1 MASYLGPPIFAA
13 FVWWFSTGAVL
24 LLVGSVGRSG
34 MLRVVCA
41 GGMITI
47 ALCGLFVTAHD
58 TSVGAAYMAFSC
70 IIFLWGAQEIAFL
83 SGWLTGPRAEPCPPG
98 ARGFA
103 RLSYALQAIIYHE
116 ICLLCCGAVVVW
128 VTMGGENEVG
138 RWTYLALWVLRQSA
152 KINLFL
158 GVPVTNDELMPDAVQ
173 FLKTYFARKPVSSF
187 FPISVTLATAVLVVM
202 IQRIVEVAETPFEVV
217 GLTLVSTLFALGV
230 VEHWFM
236 LLPLPAITLWS
247 WGIRPGF
254 SPENITM
261 EQNPSANIA
270 ATSLHA
276 APTQASDSPQA
287 SPEPRNAAAPQL
299 VVVPTVRKEKEEA
312 QPKARSSCARQ
323 RLEDQFRQTFLEQH
337 PRSGLAPARVGI
349 AAEPAATINGR
360 TS

>member
-1 MASYLGPPIFAA
+1 MVSYIGPPIFAA
-13 FVWWFSTGAVL
+13 FVWWFSTGAVM
-24 LLVGSVGRSG
+24 LLVGSVGRSS

-47 ALCGLFVTAHD
+47 ALCGLSVTAND
-58 TSVGAAYMAFSC
+58 TSVAAAYMAFSC

-98 ARGFA
+98 AKGFA
-103 RLSYALQAIIYHE
+103 RLSFALQAIIYHE
-116 ICLLCCGAVVVW
+116 VCLLACGAVVVL
-128 VTMGGENEVG
+128 VTLGAENEVG

-173 FLKTYFARKPVSSF
+173 FLKTYFARKPVSAF
-187 FPISVTLATAVLVVM
+187 FPISVTLATVVLMLM
-202 IQRIVEVAETPFEVV
+202 IQRIIEVADTPSEIVA
-217 GLTLVSTLFALGV
+217 LTLVSTLFALGV

-254 SPENITM
+254 SPENVTM

-270 ATSLHA
+270 AASVHATQTSE
-276 APTQASDSPQA
+276 SSPA
-287 SPEPRNAAAPQL
+287 GPEPRSAAPQL
-299 VVVPTVRKEKEEA
+299 VVVPSARNDAA
-312 QPKARSSCARQ
+312 QPKERSNCARQ

-337 PRSGLAPARVGI
+337 SRGGLAPARVGI

>member
-1 MASYLGPPIFAA
+1 
-13 FVWWFSTGAVL
+13 
-24 LLVGSVGRSG
+24 
-34 MLRVVCA
+34 
-41 GGMITI
+41 
-47 ALCGLFVTAHD
+47 
-58 TSVGAAYMAFSC
+58 MAFSC

-83 SGWLTGPRAEPCPPG
+83 SGWLTGPRAEPCPPD
-98 ARGFA
+98 AKGFA

-116 ICLLCCGAVVVW
+116 ICLLSCGAVVML
-128 VTMGGENEVG
+128 VTLGGDNEVG
-138 RWTYLALWVLRQSA
+138 RWTYLSLWVLRQSA

-173 FLKTYFARKPVSSF
+173 FLKTYFARKPVSAF

-202 IQRIVEVAETPFEVV
+202 IQRIVEVADTPFEVV

-254 SPENITM
+254 SPENVTM

-270 ATSLHA
+270 AASMLGT
-276 APTQASDSPQA
+276 PTQASESSSA
-287 SPEPRNAAAPQL
+287 SAEARTPAAPQL
-299 VVVPTVRKEKEEA
+299 VVVPTVRNDEL
-312 QPKARSSCARQ
+312 PKARTSCARQ

-337 PRSGLAPARVGI
+337 PRTSLAPARVGI

>member
-1 MASYLGPPIFAA
+1 
-13 FVWWFSTGAVL
+13 
-24 LLVGSVGRSG
+24 

-47 ALCGLFVTAHD
+47 ALCGLSVTAND
-58 TSVGAAYMAFSC
+58 TSVAAAYMAFSC

-98 ARGFA
+98 AKGFA
-103 RLSYALQAIIYHE
+103 RLSFALQAIIYHE
-116 ICLLCCGAVVVW
+116 ICLLACGAVVVL
-128 VTMGGENEVG
+128 VTQGAENEVG

-173 FLKTYFARKPVSSF
+173 FLKTYFARKPVSAF
-187 FPISVTLATAVLVVM
+187 FPISVTLATVVLMAM
-202 IQRIVEVAETPFEVV
+202 IQRIVEVADTPSEIV

-254 SPENITM
+254 SPENVTM
-261 EQNPSANIA
+261 EQNPSVNIA
-270 ATSLHA
+270 AASEHA
-276 APTQASDSPQA
+276 ASTQTPESPPA
-287 SPEPRNAAAPQL
+287 GSEARSAVPQL
-299 VVVPTVRKEKEEA
+299 VVVPSARSDVG
-312 QPKARSSCARQ
+312 QPKERSNCARQ
-323 RLEDQFRQTFLEQH
+323 RLEEQFRQTFLEQH
-337 PRSGLAPARVGI
+337 SRSGLAPARVGI
-349 AAEPAATINGR
+349 SAEPAATINGR